1 LLKVALCSDYFYP
14 KIGGITTH
22 IEGLARS
29 LEERGHDVII
39 ITRKAK
45 FDDKD
50 HGLNVI
56 RIESLFKSS
65 RTLDIPNTL
74 EMEKIIKSETPDV
87 IHSHHAFS
95 PISLFSLSIGKKLGI
110 KTVLTNHSIQFL
122 YDFDVLWKP
131 SSILLFPIR
140 QLINNADHII
150 AVSQAAARFMSYF
163 TSKDIEVIPNGI
175 NVNEFALVTKEFDGK
190 SILFVG
196 RLVYRKGLHKLLRI
210 MEYVAHEN
218 REAHLTIVGSGYL
231 SLLIKVMI
239 RTLNLNKNVT
249 VKKKLLKSE
258 LIKLYQGA
266 NVFVMPSIYG
276 ESFGIVL
283 LEAMAC
289 GVPVLASPVGGIPS
303 IIIDGKTGFLLKNRK
318 PSDIAESILN
328 IISNFELF
336 KKVSVECCRYAS
348 EYFSLRNARK
358 RYKEML
364 DALIQAS

>member
-283 LEAMAC
+283 LEAMASKT
-289 GVPVLASPVGGIPS
+289 PVVATDQGGIKE
-303 IIIDGKTGFLLKNRK
+303 IIRNEETGLLVKREEIEKMAEKIITLLNDKSYCKEVSERAFQEVRNY
-318 PSDIAESILN
+318 DWGIIAEKI
-328 IISNFELF
+328 E
-336 KKVSVECCRYAS
+336 KVYES
-348 EYFSLRNARK
+348 
-358 RYKEML
+358 
-364 DALIQAS
+364 